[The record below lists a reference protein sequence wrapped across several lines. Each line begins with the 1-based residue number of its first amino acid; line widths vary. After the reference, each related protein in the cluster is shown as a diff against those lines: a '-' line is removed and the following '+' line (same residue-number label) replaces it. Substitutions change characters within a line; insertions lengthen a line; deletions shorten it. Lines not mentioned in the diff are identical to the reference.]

1 MKQKEKLFQKQ
12 DILAWKVGTEDQIEA
27 ERIKRDPSKAYKFIL
42 PEVTMSSLSHY
53 LPPFF

>member
-42 PEVTMSSLSHY
+42 PEVTMS
-53 LPPFF
+53 